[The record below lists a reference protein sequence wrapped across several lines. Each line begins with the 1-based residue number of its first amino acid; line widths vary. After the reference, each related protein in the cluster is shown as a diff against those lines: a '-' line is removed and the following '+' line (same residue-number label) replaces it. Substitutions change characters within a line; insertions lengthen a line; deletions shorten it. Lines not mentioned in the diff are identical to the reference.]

1 MKTIISA
8 FAVLTLFGSVAT
20 AEPFSS
26 PAYIQQ
32 ASSTTSAARL
42 NTSEL
47 FAPIIG
53 LASQMPSLRPDAPG
67 NLGLVWQDGINN
79 NANIEQTGSRNV
91 GLIRQIG
98 LDNVASISQRG
109 AGHQAMVFQQGR
121 GNVAIIRQ
129 R

>member
-1 MKTIISA
+1 MKTIIST
-8 FAVLTLFGSVAT
+8 FAVLTFFGSVAT

-32 ASSTTSAARL
+32 VSSTAATVRL
-42 NTSEL
+42 STSEL
-47 FAPIIG
+47 VAPIIS
-53 LASQMPSLRPDAPG
+53 LASQMPSLRPNGPG
-67 NLGLVWQDGINN
+67 NLGLIWQDGINN

-98 LDNVASISQRG
+98 LDNVASISQSG
-109 AGHQAMVFQQGR
+109 IGHQALVFQQGR